1 MKPAVHGFKDQLY
14 CLLLQFMCGE
24 ACPVGC
30 PVKVL
35 LNHLDIG
42 LKQAAICVHAFLH
55 ARPDSV
61 TMQAD
66 LQLIQ
71 RVQGDNDVRLSCAA
85 ADEDLTETLRC
96 SREHMLDPS
105 GRHMPHD

>member
-1 MKPAVHGFKDQLY
+1 MSSQGALETGHEITMSSLACFAGRCVFNKDL
-14 CLLLQFMCGE
+14 
-24 ACPVGC
+24 VD
-30 PVKVL
+30 
-35 LNHLDIG
+35 HLDIG